1 MIAKQI
7 KAIEKDVSKMLD
19 KIIGSSNTTVI
30 AAFEKLIEELESHQV
45 GLMEKADQSGKP
57 KKIIAEIIEPPL
69 RFPSS
74 RWNLY

>member
-45 GLMEKADQSGKP
+45 GLIEKKLINRASQRRASLK
-57 KKIIAEIIEPPL
+57 L
-69 RFPSS
+69 S
-74 RWNLY
+74 NHL